1 MPALSKPDEFRQY
14 AEEAMRWACHA
25 KTEKE
30 KRNLLELAR
39 TWSQAA
45 LASDSTVVVNDSP
58 PERRA
63 L

>member
-14 AEEAMRWACHA
+14 AEEAMRWAFQA

>member
-1 MPALSKPDEFRQY
+1 MPALSKPDEFWKY
-14 AEEAMRWACHA
+14 AEEVTRSAFQA

>member
-1 MPALSKPDEFRQY
+1 MPALSKPDEFWQY
-14 AEEAMRWACHA
+14 AEEVTRWAFQA